1 MMGAKT
7 AAMKRETTLLSPFR
21 CAGVGLHSGERVEII
36 VRPAPAGSG
45 IRFSLPSPSGR
56 VLVAPRP
63 DNVVATV
70 LATTVGCDQAR
81 VATVEHLLAALA
93 GMEVD
98 NALVEVHGG
107 EIPIMDGS
115 ALRFARLIEAAG
127 VRQLDAPRRVARICR
142 PVTFEDGDRSI
153 HAHPYPG
160 LRIEYRIRFPHP
172 SVGSQSYCFDAT
184 PQSFLKEIAPAR
196 TFGFLQ
202 DVERLRAAGLAR
214 GGSLANAVVL
224 GDVGVLNPEGLRF
237 ADEMVRHKV
246 LDFLGDMAVAP
257 YRLCGRFVVERSGHE
272 ANNRFLRWL
281 FAHAEQYLTL
291 GETEDRRWFSP
302 VQSPMPAPWGLHP
315 SGATA

>member
-1 MMGAKT
+1 
-7 AAMKRETTLLSPFR
+7 MKYETTLLSPFR
-21 CAGVGLHSGERVEII
+21 CAGVGLHSGERVEIL

-45 IRFSLPSPSGR
+45 LRFSLPSPSGR

-127 VRQLDAPRRVARICR
+127 LRQLDTPRQVARICR
-142 PVTFEDGDRSI
+142 PVAFEDAGRSI
-153 HAHPYPG
+153 RAFPYPG
-160 LRIEYRIRFPHP
+160 LRIEYRIRFAHP
-172 SVGSQSYCFDAT
+172 SVGTQCYCFEAN
-184 PQSFLKEIAPAR
+184 PQAFLEEIAPAR
-196 TFGFLQ
+196 TFGFVQ

-224 GDVGVLNPEGLRF
+224 GDTGVINPEGLRF
-237 ADEMVRHKV
+237 TDEMVRHKI

-257 YRLCGRFVVERSGHE
+257 YRLCGYFVVDRSGHE

-281 FAHAEQYLTL
+281 FAHAEEYLELSTMD
-291 GETEDRRWFSP
+291 DRRRRAP
-302 VQSPMPAPWGLHP
+302 LSPMPVPWTLGP
-315 SGATA
+315 SEATA